1 MWYMSERQ
9 LLRNFSWL
17 FTQNTPEIYNISLDL
32 QDIISVK
39 IISIEPDFFFAQLN
53 EVQNLLL

>member
-1 MWYMSERQ
+1 MKKGNMWYMSERQ

-39 IISIEPDFFFAQLN
+39 IISIEPDFFWPS
-53 EVQNLLL
+53 